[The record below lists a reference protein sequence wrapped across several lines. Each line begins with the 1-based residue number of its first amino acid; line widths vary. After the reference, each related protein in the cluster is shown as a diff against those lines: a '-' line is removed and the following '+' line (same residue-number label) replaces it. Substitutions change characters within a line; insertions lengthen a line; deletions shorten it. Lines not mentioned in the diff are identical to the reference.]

1 MIDTIELSALM
12 REGTRLDEAT
22 ADKIAQAIL
31 RASEM
36 SPPVNREY
44 LDARLDATRE
54 HLDDRLSGLDARIK
68 TEREYLEARLDASC
82 QYLQAEIKA
91 TREYL
96 DGRLS
101 IAQEHLEKR
110 LAQQEAKFERSL
122 RHVSWSLWG
131 SGIAT
136 IGLTL
141 TGVYFLL
148 THFKP

>member
-12 REGTRLDEAT
+12 RQGTGMDETT
-22 ADKIAQAIL
+22 ADRIAQAIL
-31 RASEM
+31 KAHEM
-36 SPPVNREY
+36 SPPVSRDY

-54 HLDDRLSGLDARIK
+54 HLDDQL
-68 TEREYLEARLDASC
+68 
-82 QYLQAEIKA
+82 KA

-96 DGRLS
+96 DGQLTATRQYLDGRLNVL
-101 IAQEHLEKR
+101 QEAVEKR
-110 LAQQEAKFERSL
+110 LAQQESKFEKSL

-131 SGIAT
+131 SGVAT

-148 THFKP
+148 TPFKP